1 MMIEEAWEDAQ
12 TDRQGMQIKRCH
24 WLAHH
29 YAVQLLFALTRS
41 LSQEESSSTG
51 TLLNFVKKPFALA
64 ILATSQKHRS
74 STSFTRDAQQFWRRW
89 AFFEH
94 SGGSSGSLHAG
105 TSSTSADVAGVGV
118 KITARTTSTAAAS
131 SSVVFDP
138 RLVANAIAVLA
149 VSLGLGVEL
158 WMVAY
163 APASSC
169 SLA

>member
-1 MMIEEAWEDAQ
+1 
-12 TDRQGMQIKRCH
+12 
-24 WLAHH
+24 
-29 YAVQLLFALTRS
+29 
-41 LSQEESSSTG
+41 
-51 TLLNFVKKPFALA
+51 
-64 ILATSQKHRS
+64 
-74 STSFTRDAQQFWRRW
+74 
-89 AFFEH
+89 
-94 SGGSSGSLHAG
+94 
-105 TSSTSADVAGVGV
+105 V